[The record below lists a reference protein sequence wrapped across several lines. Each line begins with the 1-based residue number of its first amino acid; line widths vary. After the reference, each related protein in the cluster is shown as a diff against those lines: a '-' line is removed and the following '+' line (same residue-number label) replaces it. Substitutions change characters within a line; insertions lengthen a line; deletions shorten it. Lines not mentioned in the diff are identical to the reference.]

1 MKYQIC
7 IDLTADVNDVPLFE
21 NIPLMSSPLFDTI
34 EEADEWYRGCYFE
47 YENIDIILI
56 KYNEENQIED
66 TYIYG

>member
-34 EEADEWYRGCYFE
+34 EEADEWYRSCYFE
-47 YENIDIILI
+47 YDNIDIILV
-56 KYNEENQIED
+56 KYNEDNQIED
-66 TYIYG
+66 VHLY